1 MNYGLKGTLLTA
13 ALFGVATASFA
24 QAKITSVDVNNTDN
38 GVEITVVGDGLT
50 KPREM
55 RVGNGSSYIAEFDGS
70 LAIKPMFRK
79 IGANGVHQVD
89 VIWFQS
95 RPPKARVHVKLDKDS
110 MPAVASIE
118 GGFKITIPVITLKDA
133 ITKSVLPPT
142 TGGDKPTIG
151 PKPEPEFLPS
161 TKKAQDPKAPKKEA
175 GTNSSQT
182 GTAGNLNPGELV
194 AKPVKTDEPTR
205 PLLPK
210 ANVQQEIPKPKYEAP
225 KTPDLQLNGT
235 GATPVQKQAQNF
247 KPVNLNF
254 VNTDVVTILNALAI
268 EAGASIVAQPD
279 VSPSDKPV
287 KITVRLMN
295 ASLDD
300 ALTYVTVMA
309 NLRYAKLNNTFF
321 VTRQDNFAQT
331 MRTIFERGAARF
343 ETRVVSLVSGEAA
356 QIRRAV
362 FGAKP
367 QDGSGGFY
375 DIQDPYLGMQLQA
388 QAQAQ
393 NQPPVDPQAGANG
406 GGQKQGGPAPQ
417 GGQPNQTATPGRIN
431 YLMVVGEPR
440 RLNEIADYIRSLD
453 QEIAGSF
460 SVSRGMDIGSVAV
473 PIQSNQTDKV
483 KAMIEKL
490 LENNPRKS
498 DFSISDT
505 SLKELSQGGD
515 TPTTMLLMIGPK
527 KDLEA
532 LKGYAEVMDE
542 QMCKVTGITYSQG
555 GTDLGRNYEVVDLN
569 YLEPSLAAFDLKNR
583 IRGLYVTVLPD
594 PVTPGLVGEDKKEKT
609 DQTSKDD
616 KNGQSSTT
624 EQKDTQ
630 TKQLGREPMKL
641 ILRGTAQQIEDA
653 KAYLAMVDI
662 QPKQIAVEMRVM
674 ELTKEQAEKMGI
686 DWNLLTGGRLTK
698 FNVGQGGGAA
708 GAAGTIGGDYRFRGA
723 DVVSFLATLD
733 KSNEGRSL
741 IARPNTLISDGR
753 TSNLFVGDTVR
764 YVESIQATQNGVTVQ
779 TASIDVGVTFNIKAR
794 IGNDD
799 NIALD
804 LSQNLTILNG
814 FTAVPGGGSLPQTS
828 ERRATNFVNMKA
840 GEIVAFGGLIQEQDR
855 NRVSGI
861 PILMDIPILGQLFR
875 RSEKTK
881 DRKEIVFFLAAVPVD
896 NSNRQTAASPRNTEV
911 KDPLPLD
918 KYKKSGGG
926 N

>member
-1 MNYGLKGTLLTA
+1 MNYGLKGTLLTV

-24 QAKITSVDVNNTDN
+24 QAKITSVDVKNTDN

-133 ITKSVLPPT
+133 ITKTVLPPIS
-142 TGGDKPTIG
+142 GGDKPTIG

-161 TKKAQDPKAPKKEA
+161 TKKAQDSNSPKKES
-175 GTNSSQT
+175 GTNSGQT
-182 GTAGNLNPGELV
+182 GTSGNLNPGELN
-194 AKPVKTDEPTR
+194 AKPVKTDEPMR

-210 ANVQQEIPKPKYEAP
+210 ANTQTQAPKTSFEAP

-235 GATPVQKQAQNF
+235 GTMGGQKQGSPF

-388 QAQAQ
+388 QATQQ

-406 GGQKQGGPAPQ
+406 GQKQGAPNQ

-440 RLNEIADYIRSLD
+440 RLNEIADYIRDLD
-453 QEIAGSF
+453 AEIAGSF

-473 PIQSNQTDKV
+473 PIQSNQTEKV

-505 SLKELSQGGD
+505 SLKELTQGGD
-515 TPTTMLLMIGPK
+515 
-527 KDLEA
+527 
-532 LKGYAEVMDE
+532 
-542 QMCKVTGITYSQG
+542 SQQ
-555 GTDLGRNYEVVDLN
+555 
-569 YLEPSLAAFDLKNR
+569 PC
-583 IRGLYVTVLPD
+583 
-594 PVTPGLVGEDKKEKT
+594 
-609 DQTSKDD
+609 
-616 KNGQSSTT
+616 SS
-624 EQKDTQ
+624 
-630 TKQLGREPMKL
+630 
-641 ILRGTAQQIEDA
+641 
-653 KAYLAMVDI
+653 
-662 QPKQIAVEMRVM
+662 
-674 ELTKEQAEKMGI
+674 
-686 DWNLLTGGRLTK
+686 
-698 FNVGQGGGAA
+698 
-708 GAAGTIGGDYRFRGA
+708 
-723 DVVSFLATLD
+723 
-733 KSNEGRSL
+733 
-741 IARPNTLISDGR
+741 
-753 TSNLFVGDTVR
+753 
-764 YVESIQATQNGVTVQ
+764 
-779 TASIDVGVTFNIKAR
+779 
-794 IGNDD
+794 
-799 NIALD
+799 
-804 LSQNLTILNG
+804 
-814 FTAVPGGGSLPQTS
+814 
-828 ERRATNFVNMKA
+828 
-840 GEIVAFGGLIQEQDR
+840 
-855 NRVSGI
+855 
-861 PILMDIPILGQLFR
+861 
-875 RSEKTK
+875 
-881 DRKEIVFFLAAVPVD
+881 
-896 NSNRQTAASPRNTEV
+896 
-911 KDPLPLD
+911 
-918 KYKKSGGG
+918 
-926 N
+926 

>member
-13 ALFGVATASFA
+13 ALIGAATASFA
-24 QAKITSVDVNNTDN
+24 QAKITSVDVNKTET

-50 KPREM
+50 MPREL
-55 RVGNGSSYIAEFDGS
+55 RVSNGTSYIAEFDGS

-79 IGANGVHQVD
+79 VASAGVQQVD

-110 MPAVASIE
+110 IPTVAAIQ
-118 GGFKITIPVITLKDA
+118 GGFKISIPVLTLKDA

-142 TGGDKPTIG
+142 TGSEKPTIG
-151 PKPEPEFLPS
+151 PKPEPEFMP
-161 TKKAQDPKAPKKEA
+161 TTGKKPEPKQNSKPA
-175 GTNSSQT
+175 GTPETQSGNT
-182 GTAGNLNPGELV
+182 GSLNPGELN
-194 AKPVKTDEPTR
+194 AKPIKNSEPVR
-205 PLLPK
+205 PMLPK
-210 ANVQQEIPKPKYEAP
+210 ANTQTEIPKPKFEAP
-225 KTPDLQLNGT
+225 KTPDLQLNGAGST
-235 GATPVQKQAQNF
+235 GGQKQTSAF

-321 VTRQDNFAQT
+321 VTRSDNFAQT

-393 NQPPVDPQAGANG
+393 SQPQVDPQAGANG
-406 GGQKQGGPAPQ
+406 GGQKQGGQAPQ
-417 GGQPNQTATPGRIN
+417 GQPNQPTITPGRIN

-440 RLNEIADYIRSLD
+440 RLNEIADYIRALD

-473 PIQSNQTDKV
+473 PIQSNQTEKV

-505 SLKELSQGGD
+505 SLKELTQGGD
-515 TPTTMLLMIGPK
+515 SPTTMLLMIGPK
-527 KDLEA
+527 NDLEA

-542 QMCKVTGITYSQG
+542 QMCKVTGITYSKDG
-555 GTDLGRNYEVVDLN
+555 SDLGRNYEVVDLN
-569 YLEPSLAAFDLKNR
+569 YLEPTLAAFDLKNR

-594 PVTPGLVGEDKKEKT
+594 PVTPGLTGEDKKEKT

-616 KNGQSSTT
+616 KNGGQGATT
-624 EQKDTQ
+624 EQKDTV
-630 TKQLGREPMKL
+630 TKQVGREPMKL
-641 ILRGTAQQIEDA
+641 ILRGTRQQIEDA

-662 QPKQIAVEMRVM
+662 EPKQIAVEMRVM
-674 ELTKEQAEKMGI
+674 ELTKEQAETMGFNW
-686 DWNLLTGGRLTK
+686 DLVTGGRLTK
-698 FNVGQGGGAA
+698 LTLNKGGDTGNV
-708 GAAGTIGGDYRFRGA
+708 GGDYRFRGA
-723 DVVSFLATLD
+723 DVVKFLANLD
-733 KSNEGRSL
+733 KTNEGRNL

-753 TSNLFVGDTVR
+753 TSHLFVGDTVR

-779 TASIDVGVTFNIKAR
+779 TASIDVGVTFDIKAR

-814 FTAVPGGGSLPQTS
+814 FTAVPGGGNLPQTS
-828 ERRATNFVNMKA
+828 ERRATNFVNMRA

-855 NRVSGI
+855 NKVSGI

-896 NSNRQTAASPRNTEV
+896 SSNRGNAASPRNSEV

-918 KYKKSGGG
+918 KYKKNGGG